1 MDRVSEEAARTKIKG
16 LDGQEHE
23 LQETWAG
30 RPVVLAFVRHF
41 G

>member
-1 MDRVSEEAARTKIKG
+1 MDRISEEAARTKIKG

-23 LQETWAG
+23 LRETWAG
-30 RPVVLAFVRHF
+30 RSAVLVFVRHF